1 MTYDE
6 YRSLRNGN
14 RCVIIKTGEPGT
26 VLAINRETDDVL
38 VEAKRVARGR
48 VKEWFNYTYIAKL

>member
-1 MTYDE
+1 
-6 YRSLRNGN
+6 
-14 RCVIIKTGEPGT
+14 